1 MNEVYFGVSRYL
13 KKKHG
18 NVIRAWLN
26 DIDLDGSMAV
36 QQKELFK
43 ACRMA
48 QVKLDVRA
56 LWRAMDSDQSGVAGL
71 EEVDAFAAEM
81 LAHFR
86 ARAIDKY
93 GSCVDFFIA
102 CDVHR
107 EGKLR
112 PETFVSSA
120 RENGFKNAA
129 FVIEGINYKRNKYII
144 PGDLEF
150 LDAWNP
156 PVWLLVGPDE
166 QAAEEFKELLLRTY
180 KHFVRA
186 WQRGLDRDSSNRVNW

>member
-1 MNEVYFGVSRYL
+1 MVRKEDAKAKANNMLESRYRKLLAEAQASHDFHAYL

-18 NVIRAWLN
+18 NVIRAWLC

-48 QVKLDVRA
+48 QWRGDVRA

-112 PETFVSSA
+112 PETFVSRA
-120 RENGFKNAA
+120 R
-129 FVIEGINYKRNKYII
+129 
-144 PGDLEF
+144 
-150 LDAWNP
+150 
-156 PVWLLVGPDE
+156 
-166 QAAEEFKELLLRTY
+166 
-180 KHFVRA
+180 
-186 WQRGLDRDSSNRVNW
+186 